1 MKYAVAKDVDTRSET
16 NRLYAED
23 HAVHEWY
30 RFVLSFPAH
39 LVRDYLE
46 LFDLNSSHRVLDP
59 FCGTRTVLI
68 ECKKLG
74 IPSEGIEANPMAYFA
89 TKVKTDWRTD
99 PDRLVEHARLI
110 ATMAG
115 DMLACDGIEDS
126 PIFGITPNQPI
137 NLRTLSAE
145 DMKLLLDNSISPLP
159 LHKTLVLLDCIR
171 KNFHQDFSQYE
182 LLAFS
187 KSTVSSSS
195 NLRFGPE
202 VGLGVI
208 KEDAPVISAWLN
220 NIQTIALD
228 LRKMVK
234 YGNATPSYVHL
245 QDARDIFQILEPNS
259 IDAVIT
265 SPPYPNEKDY
275 TRTTRL
281 ESVLLGFIQN
291 KADLQTLKKA
301 LLCSNTR
308 TVYKGDTDDT
318 WIKDYPK
325 IKLLADYIET
335 ERVRLNKTSG
345 FERLYSK
352 VTKLYFGGIARH
364 LAFLRTALRPGAQLA
379 YVVGDQASYFRVMIP
394 TGKLLAEI
402 AQSLGYELLDI
413 HLFRNRFS
421 TTTKEQLREEVV
433 LLRWPGKTTTRRL
446 STISSDIPTQN
457 KEIVRGSTMESLFP
471 ENEDDVK
478 HEDVTPPVKDQNST
492 EDDVIELSS
501 PKKLNRYQQL
511 IEHIFNSKY
520 KDGDSEVL
528 FEREDIEAAAQVLN
542 IKLPKNLGDIIYSF
556 RYRTALPL
564 SIRERVPN
572 GKEWTISPSGWS
584 RYCFVAKNVLHI
596 LPHPLM
602 SVIKILDAT
611 PGIVA
616 KYAKGDEQALL
627 AKLRYNCLIDT
638 FTRVTCYSLQNHLRT
653 TVEGIGQVET
663 DEIYVGVDRNG
674 IQYVFPLQAKGGSDK
689 IGITQIEQ
697 DIALCG
703 AKFPQLVCR
712 PLAAQFVGDDH
723 IALFEFAQGDEGVRL
738 HREVHYRLIAQDNI
752 TEEDMRNYLNSA
764 ADTVRD

>member
-1 MKYAVAKDVDTRSET
+1 MKYAVAKDFATSSET
-16 NRLYAED
+16 NKLYVED
-23 HAVHEWY
+23 RAVHEWY

-39 LVRDYLE
+39 LVREYLE
-46 LFDLNSSHRVLDP
+46 QFDLNSSHRVLDP
-59 FCGTRTVLI
+59 FCGTGTVLI

-89 TKVKTDWRTD
+89 TQVKTDWRSD
-99 PDRLVEHARLI
+99 PDKLVEHARII
-110 ATMAG
+110 ATMAE
-115 DMLACDGIEDS
+115 DMLAHDGIEDN
-126 PIFGITPNQPI
+126 PIFGVVQNTPTT
-137 NLRTLSAE
+137 LRTLSAE
-145 DMKLLLDNSISPLP
+145 DTKLLLNNSISPLP

-171 KNFHQDFSQYE
+171 KNSHQDFSQYE
-182 LLAFS
+182 LLALS
-187 KSTVSSSS
+187 KSAVSSSS

-202 VGLGVI
+202 VGIGAI
-208 KEDAPVISAWLN
+208 REDAPVISNWLN
-220 NIQTIALD
+220 TIQKIASD
-228 LRKMVK
+228 LHKVRK
-234 YGNATPSYVHL
+234 YGNTTPSHVHL
-245 QDARDIFQILEPNS
+245 RDSRDIFQILEPNS

-308 TVYKGDTDDT
+308 TVYKGDTDDI

-325 IKLLADYIET
+325 INVLAEYIEA
-335 ERVRLNKTSG
+335 ERIRLNKTSG

-352 VTKLYFGGIARH
+352 VTKLYFGGLARH

-379 YVVGDQASYFRVMIP
+379 YIVGDQASYFRVMIP

-421 TTTKEQLREEVV
+421 TVTKEQLREEVV
-433 LLRWPGKTTTRRL
+433 LLRWPGKISTRGL
-446 STISSDIPTQN
+446 SIFSPDTLTQN
-457 KEIVRGSTMESLFP
+457 KKSIKGNTMDSLFP
-471 ENEDDVK
+471 ANEDDAK
-478 HEDVTPPVKDQNST
+478 NENATPLLSEQNIAEDG
-492 EDDVIELSS
+492 VIELSS
-501 PKKLNRYQQL
+501 PKRLNRYQQL

-528 FEREDIEAAAQVLN
+528 FEREDIETAAQVLN

-556 RYRTALPL
+556 RYRTTLPV
-564 SIRERVPN
+564 SIRERVPE
-572 GKEWTISPSGWS
+572 GKEWTISPSGRS

-602 SVIKILDAT
+602 TVVKILDAT

-616 KYAKGDEQALL
+616 KYAKGDEQSLL
-627 AKLRYNCLIDT
+627 AKLRYNRLIDT

-723 IALFEFAQGDEGVRL
+723 IALFEFAQGEEGVRL
-738 HREVHYRLIAQDNI
+738 HREVHYRLVSQDSM
-752 TEEDMRNYLNSA
+752 TEEDMRNYLKSA
-764 ADTVRD
+764 SDTVRD